1 MSEINYE
8 TRITQVV
15 VVPEGEP
22 TCSELATTIQI
33 EDEAEGI
40 EFLSIRQ
47 NLKPEAYVRI
57 YPQEWPML
65 RAPFGSPPYRP
76 TWNRCG
82 GLRGV
87 KVPHMLGHHG
97 LSCWSTSRPAR
108 ATLSDLLN
116 TFSLTKRGCCV
127 DRWT

>member
-22 TCSELATTIQI
+22 SRSELATTIQI

-40 EFLSIRQ
+40 EFLSLRQ

-57 YPQEWPML
+57 YPPEWPMI
-65 RAPFGSPPYRP
+65 RAAI
-76 TWNRCG
+76 NDMMARC
-82 GLRGV
+82 R
-87 KVPHMLGHHG
+87 
-97 LSCWSTSRPAR
+97 R
-108 ATLSDLLN
+108 D
-116 TFSLTKRGCCV
+116 
-127 DRWT
+127 

>member
-15 VVPEGEP
+15 VVPEGEA

-65 RAPFGSPPYRP
+65 RAAI
-76 TWNRCG
+76 NDMMKRC
-82 GLRGV
+82 R
-87 KVPHMLGHHG
+87 
-97 LSCWSTSRPAR
+97 R
-108 ATLSDLLN
+108 D
-116 TFSLTKRGCCV
+116 
-127 DRWT
+127 

>member
-33 EDEAEGI
+33 EDESEGV
-40 EFLSIRQ
+40 EFLSLRQ
-47 NLKPEAYVRI
+47 NLKGEAGIRI

-65 RAPFGSPPYRP
+65 RAAIDDMMAKCR
-76 TWNRCG
+76 R
-82 GLRGV
+82 
-87 KVPHMLGHHG
+87 
-97 LSCWSTSRPAR
+97 
-108 ATLSDLLN
+108 D
-116 TFSLTKRGCCV
+116 
-127 DRWT
+127 

>member
-22 TCSELATTIQI
+22 TSSELATTIQI

-57 YPQEWPML
+57 YPPEWPAIRNAIEDMM
-65 RAPFGSPPYRP
+65 A
-76 TWNRCG
+76 RC
-82 GLRGV
+82 R
-87 KVPHMLGHHG
+87 
-97 LSCWSTSRPAR
+97 R
-108 ATLSDLLN
+108 D
-116 TFSLTKRGCCV
+116 
-127 DRWT
+127 

>member
-40 EFLSIRQ
+40 EFLSLRQ
-47 NLKPEAYVRI
+47 NLKPEACLRI

-65 RAPFGSPPYRP
+65 RAAI
-76 TWNRCG
+76 NDMMARC
-82 GLRGV
+82 RV
-87 KVPHMLGHHG
+87 
-97 LSCWSTSRPAR
+97 
-108 ATLSDLLN
+108 
-116 TFSLTKRGCCV
+116 
-127 DRWT
+127 

>member
-22 TCSELATTIQI
+22 SFSELATTIQI

-47 NLKPEAYVRI
+47 NLKPEAYVRV

-65 RAPFGSPPYRP
+65 RAAI
-76 TWNRCG
+76 NDMMARC
-82 GLRGV
+82 R
-87 KVPHMLGHHG
+87 
-97 LSCWSTSRPAR
+97 R
-108 ATLSDLLN
+108 D
-116 TFSLTKRGCCV
+116 
-127 DRWT
+127 

>member
-1 MSEINYE
+1 MSDNLNYE

-22 TCSELATTIQI
+22 TSSELATTIQI

-57 YPQEWPML
+57 YPPEWPML
-65 RAPFGSPPYRP
+65 RAAIDDMMA
-76 TWNRCG
+76 RC
-82 GLRGV
+82 RV
-87 KVPHMLGHHG
+87 
-97 LSCWSTSRPAR
+97 
-108 ATLSDLLN
+108 
-116 TFSLTKRGCCV
+116 
-127 DRWT
+127 

>member
-40 EFLSIRQ
+40 EFLSLRQ
-47 NLKPEAYVRI
+47 NLKPEVYVRI
-57 YPQEWPML
+57 YPQEWPAI
-65 RAPFGSPPYRP
+65 RAAIEDMMA
-76 TWNRCG
+76 RC
-82 GLRGV
+82 RRDV
-87 KVPHMLGHHG
+87 
-97 LSCWSTSRPAR
+97 
-108 ATLSDLLN
+108 
-116 TFSLTKRGCCV
+116 
-127 DRWT
+127 